1 MRRYPNHAMS
11 KSIPIIAILL
21 LGSLLLWLSL
31 VWEPGPVSNTGHSP
45 LELDARPIGGDFK
58 LISAEGPVKLADFKG
73 KVVLLYFGYT
83 FCPDICPTNLAI
95 IALALR
101 ALDDDELD
109 QVQVLFVSV
118 DPERDTPDRL
128 ADYVRYFHPSMIGLT
143 GSAKELAAA
152 AKQYGAAYQR
162 SDAGNSAMGYV
173 VDHSAYTYVIDQS
186 GRLAEVLEHATPSEE
201 ISAILRGYLADD
213 NDS

>member
-1 MRRYPNHAMS
+1 
-11 KSIPIIAILL
+11 
-21 LGSLLLWLSL
+21 
-31 VWEPGPVSNTGHSP
+31 
-45 LELDARPIGGDFK
+45 
-58 LISAEGPVKLADFKG
+58 LISAEGPVKLSDLNG

-101 ALDDDELD
+101 GLNTDELE

-118 DPERDTPDRL
+118 DPERDTPRRL
-128 ADYVRYFHPSMIGLT
+128 ADYVWYFHPSMIGLT
-143 GSAKELAAA
+143 GSPQELAAV

-162 SDAGNSAMGYV
+162 SDADNSAMGYM

-186 GRLAEVLEHATPSEE
+186 GRLAEVLEHATPAEE
-201 ISAILRGYLADD
+201 IRAILRGYLADE